1 MSTTAPFS
9 RTRRQALA
17 AARRSPGPKVRD
29 AEAILARGQKVVI
42 GGREYRWRH
51 TGTLQYHV
59 RSGTTWPV
67 TSRELERQIENQK
80 LMGPF
85 APKGTLV
92 RVDRKRMLA

>member
-9 RTRRQALA
+9 RARRRALA
-17 AARRSPGPKVRD
+17 AARRNHEFRVRD
-29 AEAILARGQKVVI
+29 AEAILALGQKVVI

-51 TGTLQYHV
+51 TGTLQYRV
-59 RSGTTWPV
+59 LSGTTWPV
-67 TSRELERQIENQK
+67 SSRELERQIEDQN
-80 LMGPF
+80 LLGPF